1 MLPKRSILHNA
12 LLLTAIDLLLRGA
25 AMAFQVYLSSRAG
38 AVGLGLLQL
47 VTAVG
52 ALAMTL
58 GLSGARTAA
67 MYLCA
72 EEYGKRRFAGVRRA
86 MELCILW
93 GAVCSCAAAAA
104 LRLLAGTLAR
114 VWIRDARAAS
124 GLRVLALSLPLRC
137 YVSILSGYF
146 TASGRVRRLALV
158 EVAEQSSSILFTF
171 LLLLRADGA
180 EQVCRAILL
189 GGLAASGVSGV
200 WLTRLLCRDFR
211 RFGPAAR
218 GLALGKRLIRLCVPL
233 ALGDFLRSGLRTL
246 EQLLIPLGLSQVS
259 GSPEAAM
266 AAYGTVHGMVF
277 PILMFPAA
285 ILYSLSDLLLP
296 ELARCRAE
304 GDARRIRALSERCLH
319 LTTLFACGVAALE
332 FLLAEPLG
340 LLLYQS
346 REAGMYL
353 RLFAPLVLILYPDAI
368 VDGMCKGLG
377 RQVSCVRNNTIT
389 SLMDIAMLW
398 FLLPRLGMGGYIL
411 TFAVTRAVNFYL
423 SLQLLTDASGCRVRP
438 VFLIKTLAC
447 GLLSAG
453 GCLLLP
459 EAGPL
464 SQAGC
469 ICVLFLALY
478 PALLTLSGALPP
490 EEARWLRRMLLP
502 RRGALTFCEKRRTME
517 KTKEVR

>member
-158 EVAEQSSSILFTF
+158 EVAEQISSILFTF

-259 GSPEAAM
+259 GAPEAAM

-304 GDARRIRALSERCLH
+304 GDA
-319 LTTLFACGVAALE
+319 
-332 FLLAEPLG
+332 AEPLG

-353 RLFAPLVLILYPDAI
+353 RLFAPLALILYPDAI

-411 TFAVTRAVNFYL
+411 TFAVTHAVNFYL

-459 EAGPL
+459 ESAPL

-478 PALLTLSGALPP
+478 PALLTLSGAMPP
-490 EEARWLRRMLLP
+490 EEARRLRRLLLP